1 MTVGSEATY
10 TVLTMPDSSS
20 SAALPADKTSGA
32 TTPLDASLPPRR
44 TKVPL
49 TRPLRHPRY
58 RNIWLAN
65 MVSNTGTWI
74 QTFASAWLVASLSG
88 SASIT
93 SLVQTATYVPVFLF
107 ALLAGVVA
115 DAVHRPKFL
124 FYCNLY
130 MALCAATMALLVT
143 TGLVATTPVLIL
155 TFCIGV
161 GTAFVWP
168 AWQAAMSGLVEP
180 DEVEAAATLNNLSY
194 NLSAIIGPALGGVL
208 FGWIGPSAL
217 FLANAL
223 SFAGLLGVYWCWWRE
238 HTPQAPER
246 AGFRTRFVL
255 GIRTAFGCARYR
267 RILRNVCSVFFST
280 IAFASLLP
288 VFVRD
293 VLRMESGTYGT
304 LMGCLGGGC
313 VIAAFFLPQVRV
325 RFDKYGVLAGALVV
339 YGLMLVTMSLA
350 SSLALLAPMIL
361 CGGMAWSA
369 TVSTLNAA
377 AQLSFPAEIRART
390 LSIYLFVMSGGYV
403 GGSIVWGRVADAWGV
418 RAALGAAGACVLA
431 NALILM
437 AGNRKNPL

>member
-1 MTVGSEATY
+1 MSDTITGARID
-10 TVLTMPDSSS
+10 DSI
-20 SAALPADKTSGA
+20 ALSRTA
-32 TTPLDASLPPRR
+32 PRC
-44 TKVPL
+44 KVAL
-49 TRPLRHPRY
+49 TRPLRHARY
-58 RNIWLAN
+58 RQIWLAN
-65 MVSNTGTWI
+65 MVSNLGTWI
-74 QTFASAWLVASLSG
+74 QTFASAWLVASLSQ

-93 SLVQTATYVPVFLF
+93 SLVQTATYVPIFLC

-124 FYCNLY
+124 FFCNLY
-130 MALCAATMALLVT
+130 MAVCAAVMALLA
-143 TGLVATTPVLIL
+143 TGGRVAAAPVLVL
-155 TFCIGV
+155 TFCIGI
-161 GTAFVWP
+161 GTAFIWP

-223 SFAGLLGVYWCWWRE
+223 SFAGLLGVYWAWWQE
-238 HTPQAPER
+238 HAPQAQVDT
-246 AGFRTRFVL
+246 GFRARFAL
-255 GIRTAFGCARYR
+255 GLETAFGCARYR
-267 RILRNVCSVFFST
+267 RILCNVCSVFFST

-293 VLRMESGTYGT
+293 VLHMQSHTYGT

-313 VIAAFFLPQVRV
+313 VAAAFLLPQIRA
-325 RFDKYGVLAGALVV
+325 RFDKTGVLAGALVM
-339 YGLMLVTMSLA
+339 YGIMLLSFSISRSL
-350 SSLALLAPMIL
+350 LVLVPLTL

-377 AQLSFPAEIRART
+377 AQLAFPAALRART

-403 GGSIVWGRVADAWGV
+403 SGSVVWGQVADRWGV
-418 RAALGAAGACVLA
+418 RCAFGAAGACVLA
-431 NALILM
+431 NALLLLT
-437 AGNRKNPL
+437 GNRKNPL